1 MSVRTGA
8 WCRPE
13 EWRARRWWHLCWRML
28 FCKNS
33 EEIRW
38 RRCGGI
44 SRAMADKSTSSKGST
59 VTAETTAV
67 AAPRGKIHPIVKY
80 GDPVLEKLAATI
92 KKFDAELEQLVDDM
106 FASMYAASGVGLAA
120 PQIGKS
126 MRLTVVDVTGGKN
139 PEAKIVLANP
149 EIIHAEGEVREEEGC
164 LSIPGFRGYVMRPQF
179 VTIRAQ
185 NAKGESFE
193 IRGENLLARAF
204 CHEID
209 HLNGILFLQ
218 HLSMLKRDLIRRK
231 IKKLK
236 KQGEW

>member
-1 MSVRTGA
+1 MS
-8 WCRPE
+8 
-13 EWRARRWWHLCWRML
+13 
-28 FCKNS
+28 
-33 EEIRW
+33 
-38 RRCGGI
+38 
-44 SRAMADKSTSSKGST
+44 DKSKTSEVAASPAPT
-59 VTAETTAV
+59 PIEV
-67 AAPRGKIHPIVKY
+67 AAPARRIYPIVKY
-80 GDPVLEKLAATI
+80 GDAILEKPTAPVKT
-92 KKFDAELEQLVDDM
+92 FDAELEALTEDM

-218 HLSMLKRDLIRRK
+218 HLSMLKRDLIKRK

>member
-1 MSVRTGA
+1 MS
-8 WCRPE
+8 
-13 EWRARRWWHLCWRML
+13 
-28 FCKNS
+28 
-33 EEIRW
+33 
-38 RRCGGI
+38 
-44 SRAMADKSTSSKGST
+44 DKSTSS
-59 VTAETTAV
+59 E
-67 AAPRGKIHPIVKY
+67 AAPRPASASTDAPLPARKIYPIVKY
-80 GDPVLEKLAATI
+80 GDPILEKPTPPV
-92 KKFDAELEQLVDDM
+92 KKFDAELEELTEDM
-106 FASMYAASGVGLAA
+106 FASMYAAQGVGLAA

-179 VTIRAQ
+179 VTVRAQ
-185 NAKGESFE
+185 NAKGETFE